1 MRVNDQE
8 LENLM
13 NANIEPSAQWQ
24 ATALEN
30 IKKSVTDS
38 NSIGINNSNLNFIS
52 YTMLKRK
59 FVVMGIVFLT
69 LLTVLVATGLT
80 ILNLR
85 NNQDILDQKA
95 ILAKIAQN
103 NPNYAQSLN
112 SLSSASGLAGDAA
125 SESYR
130 ADLKMIGPGYP
141 INSDYNY
148 YYSKST
154 TSRGP
159 AFGSCSYGVDT
170 STIVFVPVYESYTY
184 NDGTT
189 YHSKYVGYNEDNSIN
204 TLSISK
210 SSTTE
215 NLYEYEDITYLGGS
229 YAVKTVNRM
238 DYTSSYLSPKRD
250 QIEPMLLEDSSG
262 LKEEVS
268 NSNSATTSI
277 VADVPSYFGDNAN
290 VVRTETING
299 RNYYVVEYSYETD
312 CSGGMTIERW
322 QSDSATQMS
331 TLFTVTYASVDT
343 YQILKTETY
352 INSVQANNL
361 MESFENVNDNANIDF
376 ASVESNFAFT
386 INVPIREVDVSSIT
400 NPVVTYD
407 PDAEVQ
413 KAVDF
418 AISKKLTI
426 VLPSDTVEN
435 QYIYL
440 NYGPTEALV
449 KTDSYYNDREFYP
462 AGSLGDQMYNSY
474 NGISDLSIQR
484 YYPLSLGSVS
494 YSRGDTS
501 YSLSI
506 FENSDDEM
514 TILNS
519 YLYGDLRNKNESTV
533 VVSINGD
540 QVNARLYSYEI
551 EQPGMSIMPYSTS
564 LDSNLVQPEAC
575 TEDCFVKQ
583 YVLMFDYGNNK
594 YSLQEYNYAL
604 SNVTEFTP
612 ELEGVFK
619 SLSGVNDS
627 NQIRDIINS
636 SMNGIY
642 ENGSSGSEVDPVR
655 PLM

>member
-1 MRVNDQE
+1 MKVNDQE

-13 NANIEPSAQWQ
+13 NANIEPSTQWQ

-38 NSIGINNSNLNFIS
+38 NPIGINNSNLNFIS

-59 FVVMGIVFLT
+59 FVVMGIVSLT

-80 ILNLR
+80 VLNLR
-85 NNQDILDQKA
+85 NNQNILDQKA

-103 NPNYAQSLN
+103 NPNHGQALN
-112 SLSSASGLAGDAA
+112 SLSSASGLAADSA
-125 SESYR
+125 SESYS
-130 ADLKMIGPGYP
+130 ADLRMIGPGYP

-159 AFGSCSYGVDT
+159 AFGSCNYGVDT

-210 SSTTE
+210 SSTNE
-215 NLYEYEDITYLGGS
+215 NLYEYEDISYAGGS

-238 DYTSSYLSPKRD
+238 DYTSSYLSPQRD

-268 NSNSATTSI
+268 NSNSATTSM
-277 VADVPSYFGDNAN
+277 VTDVPIYFGDNAN

-312 CSGGMTIERW
+312 CSGGITIDRW

-343 YQILKTETY
+343 YQVLKTETY
-352 INSVQANNL
+352 INSVSADNL

-376 ASVESNFAFT
+376 ASVESNFVFT
-386 INVPIREVDVSSIT
+386 VNVPIREVDVST
-400 NPVVTYD
+400 VAGPVITYD
-407 PDAEVQ
+407 PEAEVQ

-418 AISKKLTI
+418 AISKDLTI
-426 VLPSDTVEN
+426 VLPSDAVEN

-440 NYGPTEALV
+440 NYGVEDTFV
-449 KTDSYYNDREFYP
+449 KSDSYYNDREFYP
-462 AGSLGDQMYNSY
+462 AGSLGDRMYNSY
-474 NGISDLSIQR
+474 NGIADLSIQR
-484 YYPLSLGSVS
+484 SYPLSLGSVS
-494 YSRGDTS
+494 YSKGDTS

-506 FENSDDEM
+506 YENTEDEM
-514 TILNS
+514 TVLNS
-519 YLYGDLRNKNESTV
+519 YLYSDLRNKNESTV
-533 VVSINGD
+533 VVSINGE
-540 QVNARLYSYEI
+540 QVNARLYSYELD
-551 EQPGMSIMPYSTS
+551 QPGMSVMPYSTT
-564 LDSNLVQPEAC
+564 LDSNLVQPESC
-575 TEDCFVKQ
+575 TEDCFAKQ

-594 YSLQEYNYAL
+594 YSLQEYNYAMT
-604 SNVTEFTP
+604 NEVEFTT
-612 ELEGVFK
+612 EAEGLFK
-619 SLSGVNDS
+619 SLSAVRESD
-627 NQIRDIINS
+627 QIKDIINS
-636 SMNGIY
+636 SMNGTY